1 MHEGK
6 DFLRAQVSNCVMQH
20 KTLLESLEDHE
31 KQAEDAQFRALCTRY
46 LPAARQHQAALEA
59 YRATLGEPSGQGF
72 KAALGFVLGKA
83 KDAADAIRTDDF
95 LRIVEDI
102 VMIRQAQDTFGTFA
116 AAGERIGEPKLAELG
131 RQGQQAADTMQRDF
145 NALVADMFVRQ
156 ASAA

>member
-1 MHEGK
+1 MHEGR

-46 LPAARQHQAALEA
+46 LPRVREHQSKLDE
-59 YRATLGEPSGQGF
+59 YRATLGEVSGEGF

-83 KDAADAIRTDDF
+83 KDAADALRTDDF

-116 AAGERIGEPKLAELG
+116 AAGDRIGEPKLAELG
-131 RQGQQAADTMQRDF
+131 RQGQQEHDEMQREF
-145 NALVADMFVRQ
+145 NALVAEMFVRQ
-156 ASAA
+156 ASSK

>member
-1 MHEGK
+1 MHEGR

-46 LPAARQHQAALEA
+46 LPKVREHQRMLDE
-59 YRATLGEPSGQGF
+59 YRATLGEVSGAGF

-83 KDAADAIRTDDF
+83 KDAADALRTDDF
-95 LRIVEDI
+95 IRVVEDI

-116 AAGERIGEPKLAELG
+116 AAGDRIGEPKLAELG
-131 RQGQQAADTMQRDF
+131 RHGQQEHDEMQREF

-156 ASAA
+156 ASSK

>member
-1 MHEGK
+1 MHKGR
-6 DFLRAQVSNCVMQH
+6 DFLIAQVSNNVMQH

-46 LPAARQHQAALEA
+46 LPGARTHQAALEA

-83 KDAADAIRTDDF
+83 KDAADALRTDDF
-95 LRIVEDI
+95 LRVVEDI

-131 RQGQQAADTMQRDF
+131 RQGQQAADAMQRDF
-145 NALVADMFVRQ
+145 NALVAEMFVRQ
-156 ASAA
+156 ASNK

>member
-46 LPAARQHQAALEA
+46 LPGARTHQTALEA
-59 YRATLGEPSGQGF
+59 YRDTLGEPSGQGL

-95 LRIVEDI
+95 LRVVEDI
-102 VMIRQAQDTFGTFA
+102 VMIRQAQDTFATFA
-116 AAGERIGEPKLAELG
+116 AAGDRIGQPRLSEIG
-131 RQGQQAADTMQRDF
+131 RTCEKQHDEMQREF
-145 NALVADMFVRQ
+145 NALVQEMFVKNAQ
-156 ASAA
+156 E